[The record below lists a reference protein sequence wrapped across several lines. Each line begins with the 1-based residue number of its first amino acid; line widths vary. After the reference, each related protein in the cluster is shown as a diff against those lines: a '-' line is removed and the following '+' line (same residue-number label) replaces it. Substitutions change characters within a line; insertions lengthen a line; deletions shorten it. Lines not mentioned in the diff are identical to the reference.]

1 MSPGA
6 VFGAAA
12 GTPREHS
19 AAPASRR
26 PGIRVVPGGAGRA
39 PRAPFVVLVL
49 VVLGVGL
56 VGLLLLNTA
65 LQRGAFELRDLE
77 RETRQ
82 LRAEETALS
91 RHVLEQSV
99 PATLERRAD
108 RLGMVPADERRFI
121 DLDGPAGGATPGGV
135 DDDAG
140 GAEAEAAGG
149 DGE

>member
-12 GTPREHS
+12 GAPREHG

-91 RHVLEQSV
+91 RQVLEQSV

-121 DLDGPAGGATPGGV
+121 DLDGPAAGGV
-135 DDDAG
+135 DDAG
-140 GAEAEAAGG
+140 AAEAGVAGEAAGG